1 MMMYGTMPSKVTLFV
16 MEGCETC
23 EEMQRRLQGRGDV
36 DIINVDTQ
44 PERTRELVRKLEA
57 QGDIGVIDALPQC
70 ILQRSDGRFERCD
83 TEHIEQVLEE
93 QERSSE

>member
-1 MMMYGTMPSKVTLFV
+1 MPSKVRLLV

-23 EEMQRRLQGRGDV
+23 EEMQRRLRGRADV
-36 DIINVDTQ
+36 EIINVDTE
-44 PERTRELVRKLEA
+44 PEKTRALARQLEA

-83 TEHIEQVLEE
+83 TEHIEQVLDEE
-93 QERSSE
+93 GDGND

>member
-1 MMMYGTMPSKVTLFV
+1 

-23 EEMQRRLQGRGDV
+23 EEMQRRLSGRADV
-36 DIINVDTQ
+36 EIINVDTE

-70 ILQRSDGRFERCD
+70 ILQRANGRFERCD
-83 TEHIEQVLEE
+83 TEHIERVLEE
-93 QERSSE
+93 AGLDDA